1 MIMGCYGIGVNRCV
15 AAVIEQHCDDNGIV
29 WPMSVAPF
37 KVSVVPVNVSDEVQM
52 NMAEEIYN
60 TLTAKGID
68 VLMDDRDERAGVKFK
83 DADLMGAPIRITVGK
98 GAKDGLV
105 EYKLRSGGDVL
116 NITPDEA
123 ITNVLE
129 LVK

>member
-1 MIMGCYGIGVNRCV
+1 
-15 AAVIEQHCDDNGIV
+15 
-29 WPMSVAPF
+29 MSVAPF
-37 KVSVVPVNVSDEVQM
+37 KVEIVPVNVSDEVQM
-52 NMAEEIYN
+52 NMANELYN

-105 EYKLRSGGDVL
+105 EYKLRSGGDSV
-116 NITPDEA
+116 NMTPDEA
-123 ITNVLE
+123 LAKVYE